1 MAGMPG
7 WLSTVLIAVLTAL
20 EQTAAPAK
28 SMRSATG
35 TSTGYTSATMPL
47 AASWRRVRR
56 SRAG

>member
-7 WLSTVLIAVLTAL
+7 WLSTVLIAVPTAL
-20 EQTAAPAK
+20 EQTAAAAK

-35 TSTGYTSATMPL
+35 TSTGYTSAAMPP
-47 AASWRRVRR
+47 AASWRRVRL